1 MRILTTGRWLA
12 LFAMISLV
20 IALVVVTTMAGEK
33 HEIGGKMTMTYPE
46 QERLEVGDTEE
57 HILTFGTAEGIN
69 ECTSEHTF
77 MDGAQAVNMAFG
89 DLVQGSGP
97 HQGYLKLVKGDDV
110 VFCKWKGLVTTT
122 VPQEGA
128 PIIAFEG
135 NFSYIKGAGQFESIQ
150 GSGTYQGMFTSKTE
164 YSVKWEGEYFIASE

>member
-1 MRILTTGRWLA
+1 MRKLTTRRWLVPFICLLLIVA
-12 LFAMISLV
+12 F
-20 IALVVVTTMAGEK
+20 VVTPATARKK
-33 HEIGGKMTMTYPE
+33 HEMTGKMAMTYPE

-57 HILTFGTAEGIN
+57 HVLTFGTAEGIN

-89 DLVQGSGP
+89 DLVQGSGS
-97 HQGYLKLVKGDDV
+97 HQGYLKLVQGDDV

-122 VPQEGA
+122 VPEEGA

-135 NFSYIKGAGQFESIQ
+135 NFSYIKGAGQFENIQ
-150 GSGTYQGMFTSKTE
+150 GSGTYKGQFTSKTE
-164 YSVKWEGEYFIASE
+164 YSVEWEGKYSIEK